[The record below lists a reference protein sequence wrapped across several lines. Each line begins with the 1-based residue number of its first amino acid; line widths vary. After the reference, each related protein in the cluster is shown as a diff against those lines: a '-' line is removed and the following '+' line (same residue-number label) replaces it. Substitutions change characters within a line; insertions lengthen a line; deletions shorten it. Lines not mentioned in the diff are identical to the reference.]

1 MTPLSPPAEDTK
13 ITIARETIERFAQKF
28 GLAHLYFAYHA
39 AFPLAITPH
48 LAYQIWAKFQQDIH
62 KNSLN
67 IPWVAVA
74 DLLLSPLCDAVET
87 ELYEMDLA
95 VRTVLLNELKL
106 DPNFGQNRL
115 KELSDFLLTCVHK
128 QRLSKNPSLSDVT
141 ELYEWI
147 AFAYSN
153 EPHKAAQKIIST
165 LQVQDWQNPFELV
178 RLSSIIATF
187 DQPFAESQEIKPL
200 LTYGKIMG
208 KYGRGDKAVAV
219 KDFAKLGK
227 GKQEIKIAGIR
238 LQIPQFFPFETVT
251 VNPQGEIIH
260 REHKEAQ
267 YLTENIGKT
276 TLEMVYIPG
285 GTFTM
290 GSPEGESEY
299 DDEKPQ
305 HQVTIKPFLMGKNPV
320 TQAQWEAVANL
331 PKIQDDLDPNPSDF
345 KGENR
350 PVEQVS
356 WYDTLEFCARLSQK
370 TGKNYRLPSEAEWEY
385 ACRAGTTTPFHFGE
399 TITTD
404 LANYQGTDW
413 DYEGKPYSGS
423 YGQSPKGIYR
433 QETTPVGSFQVAN
446 GFGLYDMHGNVWEWC
461 ADPWHDNYEGAPTD
475 GSVWDENNNDNHYQS
490 YIDLLVN
497 IKNNNRTRLLR
508 GGSWYFNAALC
519 RAAYRFINSPDYR
532 DRFIGFRVVCSGAWL
547 P

>member
-13 ITIARETIERFAQKF
+13 ITIARESIERFAQKF

-48 LAYQIWAKFQQDIH
+48 LAYQIWANFHHDING
-62 KNSLN
+62 KPLN

-106 DPNFGQNRL
+106 DPNFGKNRL
-115 KELSDFLLTCVHK
+115 EELSDFLLTWVK
-128 QRLSKNPSLSDVT
+128 QRLRKNPSLSDVT

-147 AFAYSN
+147 AFAYSKN
-153 EPHKAAQKIIST
+153 PHRAAEKIIAT

-200 LTYGKIMG
+200 LTFGKIMG

-219 KDFAKLGK
+219 ADFAKLGK

-238 LQIPQFFPFETVT
+238 LQIPQFFTFETVT
-251 VNPQGEIIH
+251 VNPQGKIIH
-260 REHKEAQ
+260 RETKQAQ
-267 YLTENIGKT
+267 YLTENIGET

-290 GSPEGESEY
+290 GSPEGEGYSSA
-299 DDEKPQ
+299 KPQ
-305 HQVTIKPFLMGKNPV
+305 HPVTIKPFLMGKYPV

-331 PKIQDDLDPNPSDF
+331 PKIQNDLDPNPSDF
-345 KGENR
+345 KGKNR
-350 PVEQVS
+350 PVENVS
-356 WYDTLEFCARLSQK
+356 WNDTIEFCARLSKK

-399 TITTD
+399 TITPD
-404 LANYQGTDW
+404 LANYDGNHP
-413 DYEGKPYSGS
+413 YGEG
-423 YGQSPKGIYR
+423 PKGIYR

-446 GFGLYDMHGNVWEWC
+446 AFGLYDMHGNVWEWC

-475 GSVWDENNNDNHYQS
+475 GRVWDENNNDNHYRN

-497 IKNNNRTRLLR
+497 IKNDNGTRLLR
-508 GGSWYFNAALC
+508 GGAWCNVSNVCASGLRYYYIARYVSND
-519 RAAYRFINSPDYR
+519 N
-532 DRFIGFRVVCSGAWL
+532 GFRVVCV
-547 P
+547 

>member
-1 MTPLSPPAEDTK
+1 MMTPLSPPAEDTK
-13 ITIARETIERFAQKF
+13 ITIARESIERFAQKF

-48 LAYQIWAKFQQDIH
+48 LAYKIWAKFQHDI
-62 KNSLN
+62 NGEPLN

-106 DPNFGQNRL
+106 DPKFGENRL
-115 KELSDFLLTCVHK
+115 EELSNFLLNCVQK

-147 AFAYSN
+147 ALAYIK
-153 EPHKAAQKIIST
+153 PDRAAQKIIST

-187 DQPFAESQEIKPL
+187 DQPFAETKEIKPL

-219 KDFAKLGK
+219 ADFAKLGK
-227 GKQEIKIAGIR
+227 GKQEIKIAGVR
-238 LQIPQFFPFETVT
+238 LQIPQFFTFETVT
-251 VNPQGEIIH
+251 VNPQGEIVH
-260 REHKEAQ
+260 RETKQAQ

-285 GTFTM
+285 GTFKM
-290 GSPEGESEY
+290 GSPEGEGY
-299 DDEKPQ
+299 DSEKPQ
-305 HQVTIKPFLMGKNPV
+305 HQVTIKPFLMGKYPV

-331 PKIQDDLDPNPSDF
+331 PKVQDDLNPNPSRF
-345 KGENR
+345 EGKNR
-350 PVEQVS
+350 PVERVT
-356 WYDTLEFCARLSQK
+356 WYDTIEFCARLSRE
-370 TGKNYRLPSEAEWEY
+370 TGKSYRLPSEAEWEY

-399 TITTD
+399 TITSD
-404 LANYQGTDW
+404 LANYDGTDDKDNKW
-413 DYEGKPYSGS
+413 SGS
-423 YGQSPKGIYR
+423 YGQGPKGIYR
-433 QETTPVGSFQVAN
+433 EETTPVGSFQVAN
-446 GFGLYDMHGNVWEWC
+446 AFGLYDMHGNVWEWC
-461 ADPWHDNYEGAPTD
+461 ADPWHENYEGAPKD
-475 GSVWDENNNDNHYQS
+475 GSVWDESNNDNHYQS

-497 IKNNNRTRLLR
+497 VKNDNRTRLLR
-508 GGSWYFNAALC
+508 GGSWFSSPGNC
-519 RAAYRFINSPDYR
+519 RAAFRLDLAPD
-532 DRFIGFRVVCSGAWL
+532 DRLNNFGFRLVCSLAWT
-547 P
+547 PSP

>member
-1 MTPLSPPAEDTK
+1 MTPLSTPAEDTK
-13 ITIARETIERFAQKF
+13 ITIARESIERFAQKF

-48 LAYQIWAKFQQDIH
+48 LAYQIREKFQQDI
-62 KNSLN
+62 NSKPLN

-106 DPNFGQNRL
+106 DPNFGEIRL
-115 KELSDFLLTCVHK
+115 EELSKFLLTWVRK
-128 QRLSKNPSLSDVT
+128 RPLRKNSSLSDVT

-238 LQIPQFFPFETVT
+238 LQIPQFFPFKTVT
-251 VNPQGEIIH
+251 VNERGEIV
-260 REHKEAQ
+260 REEEKQAQ
-267 YLTENIGKT
+267 YLTETIGKI

-299 DDEKPQ
+299 GDEKPQ
-305 HQVTIKPFLMGKNPV
+305 HPVTIKPFLMGKYPV
-320 TQAQWEAVANL
+320 TQAQWEAVASL
-331 PKIQDDLDPNPSDF
+331 PKIQDDLDPNPSHF

-356 WYDTLEFCARLSQK
+356 WYDIIEFCARLSRE

-385 ACRAGTTTPFHFGE
+385 ACRAGKNTPFHFGE

-404 LANYQGTDW
+404 LANYRGTDDEENKW
-413 DYEGKPYSGS
+413 SGS
-423 YGQSPKGIYR
+423 YGQGPKGIYR

-446 GFGLYDMHGNVWEWC
+446 TFGLYDMHGNVWEWC
-461 ADPWHDNYEGAPTD
+461 ADPWHDNYEGAPKD
-475 GSVWDENNNDNHYQS
+475 GKVWDENNNDNHYNN

-497 IKNNNRTRLLR
+497 IKNDERRRLLR
-508 GGSWYFNAALC
+508 GGSWNLDPDNC
-519 RAAYRFINSPDYR
+519 RSAFRDGLYAPD
-532 DRFIGFRVVCSGAWL
+532 DRNLNGGFRLVCSLAWT